1 MRRRGTLAL
10 LVALTTPNA
19 ARAQHDPAL
28 AERIERIITRP
39 EFAHAMWGIEFYDV
53 EAGRPIYTLNEE
65 KLFTPG
71 STTKLLSA
79 GTAMAMLGAD
89 HRFHTRVYRT
99 GPIAADG
106 TLRGN
111 LVLVAS
117 GDPNLSQRLQPDGSL
132 AFENHDHSYG
142 GATDTR
148 AVPGDPLTVLKAMAS
163 QVAARGI
170 TRISGRVIF
179 DASLFAE
186 GTRELGSGVVISPIS
201 VNDNVIDL
209 TVTPGATTGAPATLT
224 VSPASSY
231 VRFVNSA
238 TTGAS
243 GGQPTIDVDD
253 GAPAVDE
260 ALSVT
265 VAGTYPAGMAGR
277 MYAYPVPAPSRF
289 AAMAVADAL
298 RAAGVAAATGAPAPA
313 VDAASFSRSVRRCQ
327 RGRRAHLGA
336 GIGDGQGDPQ
346 GDPQGEPEHACVG
359 DADADGGAV
368 WKGKGGDRIGRRT

>member
-19 ARAQHDPAL
+19 ARAQNDPGL
-28 AERIERIITRP
+28 AEQIERIITRP

-53 EAGRPIYTLNEE
+53 EAGRPIYTLNEV

-99 GPIAADG
+99 APIAAGG

-170 TRISGRVIF
+170 TRISGRVMV

-186 GTRELGSGVVISPIS
+186 GTRARGSGVVISPIS
-201 VNDNVIDL
+201 VNDNVIHL
-209 TVTPGATTGAPATLT
+209 TVTPGATTGRP
-224 VSPASSY
+224 P
-231 VRFVNSA
+231 R
-238 TTGAS
+238 
-243 GGQPTIDVDD
+243 
-253 GAPAVDE
+253 
-260 ALSVT
+260 
-265 VAGTYPAGMAGR
+265 
-277 MYAYPVPAPSRF
+277 
-289 AAMAVADAL
+289 
-298 RAAGVAAATGAPAPA
+298 
-313 VDAASFSRSVRRCQ
+313 
-327 RGRRAHLGA
+327 
-336 GIGDGQGDPQ
+336 
-346 GDPQGEPEHACVG
+346 
-359 DADADGGAV
+359 
-368 WKGKGGDRIGRRT
+368 